1 MSLPLYRQGLRSCYK
16 IVLVVMA
23 VLTLYMTVIITMFD
37 PKFGA
42 ALDLLATAMPQLMAM
57 VGMTAAGGSL
67 AGFMASYL
75 YGFVIPIFPMISS
88 ILIAVRLVSRLV
100 DRGSMAYLLAAPH
113 TRGCVVR
120 TQLSVLLTSIVVLI
134 AYVAVLGVGVSAAVF
149 PGELDMTAFLLLN
162 LGALCLHLCLG
173 SMCFLASCAF
183 DETRLSVALG
193 AGVPVAMFV
202 LQMVSNMGGGT
213 KFLRF
218 FTVFTLFDPRAIVA
232 RGLPA
237 MGGCLALALIAAA
250 LYAIGTVLFQ
260 RRDLPL

>member
-23 VLTLYMTVIITMFD
+23 VLTLYVTVIITMFD

-88 ILIAVRLVSRLV
+88 ILIAMRLVSRLV

-120 TQLSVLLTSIVVLI
+120 TQLSVCLLYTSRCV
-134 AYVAVLGVGVSAAVF
+134 
-149 PGELDMTAFLLLN
+149 
-162 LGALCLHLCLG
+162 
-173 SMCFLASCAF
+173 
-183 DETRLSVALG
+183 
-193 AGVPVAMFV
+193 
-202 LQMVSNMGGGT
+202 
-213 KFLRF
+213 
-218 FTVFTLFDPRAIVA
+218 
-232 RGLPA
+232 
-237 MGGCLALALIAAA
+237 
-250 LYAIGTVLFQ
+250 
-260 RRDLPL
+260 